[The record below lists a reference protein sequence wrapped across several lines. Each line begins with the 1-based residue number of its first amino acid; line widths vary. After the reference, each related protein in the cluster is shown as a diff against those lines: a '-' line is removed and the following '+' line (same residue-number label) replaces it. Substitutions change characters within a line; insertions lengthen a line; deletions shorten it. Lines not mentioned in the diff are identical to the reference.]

1 MAWDPRQLEAL
12 YANVY
17 GRCLECPACGGRL
30 GLVPSGDLYAVG
42 VVACRACATHHF
54 IAVRND
60 PLRATF
66 RAYTE
71 QENRD
76 LFAAERSRRIP
87 VCPVDGTEMD
97 VHLQRSLGR
106 TSNAVIRCRRCA
118 HQAEYVRAHG

>member
-1 MAWDPRQLEAL
+1 MAWNPRQLEAL

-17 GRCLECPACGGRL
+17 RRRMECPACGGRL
-30 GLVPSGDLYAVG
+30 KFVPSRDPGAEGDVE
-42 VVACRACATHHF
+42 CRACDARHF
-54 IAVRND
+54 VAAAND

-66 RAYTE
+66 RAFTE
-71 QENRD
+71 QESREI
-76 LFAAERSRRIP
+76 FAAERMRRTP

-118 HQAEYVRAHG
+118 QVAHYVRSHG